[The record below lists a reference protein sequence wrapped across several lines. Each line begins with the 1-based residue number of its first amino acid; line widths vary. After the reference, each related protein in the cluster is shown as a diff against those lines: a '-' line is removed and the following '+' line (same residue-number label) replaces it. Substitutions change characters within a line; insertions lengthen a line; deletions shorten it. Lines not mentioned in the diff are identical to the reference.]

1 MFIYV
6 IGNQTNRQKIG
17 FSQDVHKRLSSIQ
30 TGNPEKLYLHHY
42 VSVPK
47 NRVRLLEK
55 KIHTE
60 MSYKRISGE
69 WFNMSPSEAIA
80 FLDFS
85 VIRWLEDTLL

>member
-17 FSQDVHKRLSSIQ
+17 FSKDVQKRLSSIQ
-30 TGNPEKLYLHHY
+30 TGNPEKLFLHHY
-42 VSVPK
+42 VEVPK
-47 NRVRLLEK
+47 DRVRLLEK

-69 WFNMSPSEAIA
+69 WFNMTPEEAKL